1 MFLVTLTQF
10 VFLINR
16 FDFFGIY
23 VVMFLEI
30 LRTLLQALSVFSLL
44 IVAFGLSFFL
54 LMRTEVYIVK
64 LHILFLSLSAMV
76 CDILDELNDRMFV
89 LCNVQF
95 ETKLFI
101 LRCCK
106 KNYDEYYT
114 AIDYLMVLWPIL
126 FFHNNP
132 VEMMSII

>member
-1 MFLVTLTQF
+1 MILTQF

-44 IVAFGLSFFL
+44 IVAFGLSFYL

-64 LHILFLSLSAMV
+64 LHILFLNLSAMV
-76 CDILDELNDRMFV
+76 CDILDELSDRMFV
-89 LCNVQF
+89 
-95 ETKLFI
+95 
-101 LRCCK
+101 
-106 KNYDEYYT
+106 
-114 AIDYLMVLWPIL
+114 
-126 FFHNNP
+126 
-132 VEMMSII
+132 

>member
-1 MFLVTLTQF
+1 MILTQF
-10 VFLINR
+10 VFHINR

-64 LHILFLSLSAMV
+64 LHILFLNLSAMV

-89 LCNVQF
+89 
-95 ETKLFI
+95 
-101 LRCCK
+101 
-106 KNYDEYYT
+106 
-114 AIDYLMVLWPIL
+114 
-126 FFHNNP
+126 
-132 VEMMSII
+132 